1 MKYSEFKRI
10 AESEGFKLHIDP
22 EYSAGLILDDKNDKA
37 LDVVRINLNR
47 SGLYSMDSFENRP
60 ISVRMATAIAE
71 FAWTP
76 WIEREVPDKEDAK
89 NE

>member
-10 AESEGFKLHIDP
+10 ATSEGFKLHVDP
-22 EYSAGLILDDKNDKA
+22 EYSAGLILDDKDDKV
-37 LDVVRINLNR
+37 LGIVRINLNR
-47 SGLYSMDSFENRP
+47 SGLYSMISFEDRP
-60 ISVRMATAIAE
+60 ISLRMATAIAE

>member
-10 AESEGFKLHIDP
+10 AESEGFKLYIDP
-22 EYSAGLILDDKNDKA
+22 EYSAGLIIDDKDDKA
-37 LDVVRINLNR
+37 LGIVRINLNR
-47 SGLYSMDSFENRP
+47 SGLYSMDSFGGKL

-76 WIEREVPDKEDAK
+76 WIEREVPDKED
-89 NE
+89 ER